1 MKYTW
6 GYIREIHKSI
16 YRRNT
21 HGYIWEI
28 HLARSVNVLSQTGW
42 TLVYVLSQTPPS
54 GGPLWLCAIDS
65 TIYWDLAGGA
75 RVPQYPEEGG
85 GTHPAVQVQSTPIYS
100 ASRACGLAVLPLLAV
115 LSIGYLTTGR
125 WPSGHPSMRY
135 LERPLQLLQTAS
147 PQISNCR
154 CCHIYVVN
162 LFWIYI
168 LHNWNTEYT
177 IR

>member
-42 TLVYVLSQTPPS
+42 TLVYVPLSQTPPS

-65 TIYWDLAGGA
+65 TIYWDLAGGGA
-75 RVPQYPEEGG
+75 RVALYQE
-85 GTHPAVQVQSTPIYS
+85 GTHPVHFQSSPIYS
-100 ASRACGLAVLPLLAV
+100 ASRACGLALLLLRTGSSIYWLSNHWAVALRSPIHALSWKTPAAFTDCKPTNFKLPKLP
-115 LSIGYLTTGR
+115 YL
-125 WPSGHPSMRY
+125 
-135 LERPLQLLQTAS
+135 
-147 PQISNCR
+147 
-154 CCHIYVVN
+154 VD
-162 LFWIYI
+162 LFWI
-168 LHNWNTEYT
+168 
-177 IR
+177 